1 MLNKLSI
8 ALTVT
13 MLGLSLG
20 MPAMATTFVDD
31 AAIGDWSKESVEILT
46 DLGVIAGYPDGTFQP
61 QGNITRQE
69 YAVSLL
75 NGLSVLEELVTE
87 AYNANDTFLY
97 DELVAQQVQL
107 LDALA
112 AIDELKAK
120 DAVEKNNYVG
130 ISMNYNTE
138 TSLSSDNGS
147 MSVDAKFQVVKLSD
161 TFAISVRP
169 FLNDSGEAGAAVTV
183 DAGLGDKITVGMGAG
198 AAGSWSN
205 NGVLTGGDD
214 VVGYGTGVVEYDVS
228 KNATVYTQVKVPFT
242 GPNSGDVNVGVG
254 AAWKF

>member
-1 MLNKLSI
+1 MRNQIISTLS
-8 ALTVT
+8 AVV
-13 MLGLSLG
+13 LGLSLG
-20 MPAMATTFVDD
+20 MPAMATTFTDD
-31 AAIGDWSKESVEILT
+31 ANIGEWSKESVDILQSL
-46 DLGVIAGYPDGTFQP
+46 DIMVGYPDGTFQP
-61 QGNITRQE
+61 QWAINREE

-75 NGLSVLEELVTE
+75 KGLSTLEGMVTE
-87 AYNANDTFLY
+87 AYTANDTFLY
-97 DELVAQQVQL
+97 EELVAQQVTL

-183 DAGLGDKITVGMGAG
+183 DAGLGDKITVGLGAG